1 MRYHVVATKDEGA
14 VPDFLRMDQRVS
26 SEQANAAKTGN
37 WHGWPTKDLVLVEEP
52 LFAGHTDSPLEESG
66 FEPSVP
72 RCAYTAE
79 SGAVVRRRL
88 IRAVSGGSS
97 DRRSITRSVC

>member
-14 VPDFLRMDQRVS
+14 VPDFLRMDQRVR

-52 LFAGHTDSPLEESG
+52 LFAGHTDSPLEGSG
-66 FEPSVP
+66 FELTVP
-72 RCAYTAE
+72 QR
-79 SGAVVRRRL
+79 
-88 IRAVSGGSS
+88 SS
-97 DRRSITRSVC
+97 SNRGPRVLRRSRTSSASFVVTTARLRDREV